1 MARDDRGC
9 RDAAINRRSVLAG
22 GVLAGVPSLAR
33 AQASRGAAAIVAED
47 PGFAAVVD
55 PDAPVVTLY
64 AAGRW
69 CEGPVWVPR
78 LGALVFSDVRR
89 DRMLRLGPGA
99 PPAIQREPSAN
110 ANGNALDA
118 EQRLVT
124 CEHGNRRVVREEPDG
139 RLTVL
144 ADRFE
149 GRPLNSPNDVVVARD
164 GAVWFTDPT
173 YGIDNPEEGRPAP
186 SEQRGRF
193 VFRLDPDGTLAVAS
207 DSFVQ
212 PNGLAFSPDGTI
224 LYVAE
229 SGGGAHPDSGS
240 GATREIRA
248 FDVIDGPRLARERV
262 FARLASGVPDGLKVD
277 VGGRLYAGTGEGA
290 RVWRPDGTPLGRIAT
305 PGPCANIAF
314 GGPDARRLFLCCGP
328 AVLAVDLRVRGP
340 VPA

>member
-22 GVLAGVPSLAR
+22 GVLAGVPGLAR
-33 AQASRGAAAIVAED
+33 AQAPRGAAAIVAED

-55 PDAPVVTLY
+55 PAAPVATLY
-64 AAGRW
+64 ASGRW

-89 DRMLRLGPGA
+89 NRMLRLGPDG
-99 PPAIQREPSAN
+99 PPAIQRDPSAN

-149 GRPLNSPNDVVVARD
+149 GRPLNAPNDVVVARD

-193 VFRLDPDGTLAVAS
+193 VYRLDPDGGLAVAS

-224 LYVAE
+224 LYVSE
-229 SGGGAHPDSGS
+229 SSGGAGPEAK
-240 GATREIRA
+240 REIRA
-248 FDVIDGPRLARERV
+248 FDVIDGRRLARERV
-262 FARLASGVPDGLKVD
+262 FARLASGAPDGLKVD
-277 VGGRLYAGTGEGA
+277 VEGRLYAGTGEGA

-314 GGPDARRLFLCCGP
+314 GGRDGRRLFLCSGP
-328 AVLAVDLRVRGP
+328 AVLAVDLRARGHVP
-340 VPA
+340 V